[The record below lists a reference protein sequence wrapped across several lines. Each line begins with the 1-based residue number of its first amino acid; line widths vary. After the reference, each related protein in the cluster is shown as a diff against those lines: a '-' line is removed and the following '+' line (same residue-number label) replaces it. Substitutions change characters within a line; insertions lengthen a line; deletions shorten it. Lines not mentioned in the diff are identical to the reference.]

1 MIIAKQKITRAIKY
15 RINFLCGDFPRF
27 GAKGMPQLGQ
37 FVSPGSM
44 LPPQCL
50 QAGLFIIF

>member
-15 RINFLCGDFPRF
+15 RINFLCGDFPVF
-27 GAKGMPQLGQ
+27 GGRGIPQLGQ
-37 FVSPGSM
+37 FLSPGSI

-50 QAGLFIIF
+50 QARLFIIF